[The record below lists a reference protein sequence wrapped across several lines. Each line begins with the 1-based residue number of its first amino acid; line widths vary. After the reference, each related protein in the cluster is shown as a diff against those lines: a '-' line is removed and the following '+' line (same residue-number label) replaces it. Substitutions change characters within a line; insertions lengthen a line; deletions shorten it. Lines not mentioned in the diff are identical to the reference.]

1 MKRAF
6 LTLSLMAAFIA
17 IIVAPAKAQTISGN
31 TPEALAVQK
40 FFAKRLTDW
49 TNDPRERALFADA
62 LHKYCES
69 VLAQVPRNTPKED
82 QWVENEERDTNLSQ
96 QERLNRLYNS
106 VEYIRKDFRHI
117 VTECTVLTIKLMEL
131 KKASPVAEALL
142 WVRLS
147 GYFGSAGEDM
157 VVDYAE
163 ALGLISPKYCE
174 LMHMPF
180 RKLFAPLPPAASLPP
195 PVPSGHDTN
204 NFCSWGTVHNLIII
218 GAVIPL
224 LEASSGQ

>member
-1 MKRAF
+1 MKQAF

-17 IIVAPAKAQTISGN
+17 IIVAPAKAQTISGT

-40 FFAKRLTDW
+40 FFAKSLPDW
-49 TNDPRERALFADA
+49 TSDPSARASFAKA
-62 LHKYCES
+62 LHQYCES

-82 QWVENEERDTNLSQ
+82 QWVENEERDTSLSQ

-106 VEYIRKDFRHI
+106 VEYIRKDFTHI
-117 VTECTVLTIKLMEL
+117 VTECTVLTTKLMEL
-131 KKASPVAEALL
+131 KKASPAAEALL

-147 GYFGSAGEDM
+147 IYFGSVAEDT

-163 ALGLISPKYCE
+163 ALGMTSPKYCE
-174 LMHMPF
+174 LNHMPI
-180 RKLFAPLPPAASLPP
+180 RKLFAPLSLPP
-195 PVPSGHDTN
+195 PVTGGHDTN

-218 GAVIPL
+218 RAVIPL

>member
-17 IIVAPAKAQTISGN
+17 VIVAPAKAQTISDN

-40 FFAKRLTDW
+40 FFAKSLADW
-49 TNDPRERALFADA
+49 TNDPSARASFAEA
-62 LHKYCES
+62 LHQYCES

-82 QWVENEERDTNLSQ
+82 QWVESEARDTNLSQ
-96 QERLNRLYNS
+96 QERLNRLWNS
-106 VEYIRKDFRHI
+106 VEYIRKDFRRI
-117 VTECTVLTIKLMEL
+117 VTECTVRTTKLMEL
-131 KKASPVAEALL
+131 KEPSPTAEALL

-147 GYFGSAGEDM
+147 IYFGSVAEDT

-163 ALGLISPKYCE
+163 ALGMTSPKHCE
-174 LMHMPF
+174 LNHMPI
-180 RKLFAPLPPAASLPP
+180 RKLFALLPPAASLPP

-204 NFCSWGTVHNLIII
+204 NFCSWGAVHNLIINR
-218 GAVIPL
+218 AVIPL
-224 LEASSGQ
+224 LERSNGQ